1 MFDENRDMSIGTRQK
16 DATVTKKNVAREFE

>member
-16 DATVTKKNVAREFE
+16 GVTVTKKNVAREFE